1 MENALS
7 YFVKDGER
15 RVPVADRYLLP
26 ILSPSS
32 PGTNYWDPPPPG
44 PLNDRQR
51 GRILLQVHQIL
62 DLFRQYGIDLKG
74 KTLLDVGTGN
84 GLVPRLLLEL
94 SDLEAAVGADPYHD
108 GGHKTSWHPHDHDE
122 ALRDLRQFIGLHCP
136 GALDLA
142 AYDALLGYEP
152 FAARP
157 SLVRVETQPQKSYM
171 FSPLGAHDLAKLGR
185 TFDVCYCKAIEHI
198 PDWDAVLNAMA
209 EVTSASGVV
218 YFKHRSFFSYLGPH
232 RYATSNIPWGHVLL
246 TDAEY
251 RRFAS
256 EFHATRATAM
266 TDFYFG
272 GLAYPRTTVS
282 DLLRSARA
290 HGLVPFAILNESP
303 KYIGVVTRFID
314 EVGGFWEIVNENYP
328 GLSAE
333 EMFSGIYHILLRRA

>member
-1 MENALS
+1 MENGE
-7 YFVKDGER
+7 FVKDDR
-15 RVPVADRYLLP
+15 RRLPVADRYLLP

-74 KTLLDVGTGN
+74 KTFLDVGTGN

-94 SDLEAAVGADPYHD
+94 SDLNAAVGVDPYHD
-108 GGHKTSWHPHDHDE
+108 GGHKTSWQPHDHDE
-122 ALRDLRQFIGLHCP
+122 TLRDLRAFIVSRCP
-136 GALDLA
+136 GALDLT
-142 AYDALLGYEP
+142 AYDMSLGYEA
-152 FAARP
+152 FASRP
-157 SLVRVETQPQKSYM
+157 SPVGIAPQPPKAYM
-171 FSPLGAHDLAKLGR
+171 FSPLGAHDLDKLGA
-185 TFDVCYCKAIEHI
+185 DYDICYCKAIEHI
-198 PDWDAVLNAMA
+198 PDWDGVLRAMA
-209 EVTSASGVV
+209 RVTRENGIV

-232 RYATSNIPWGHVLL
+232 RYAASNIPWGHVLL

-256 EFHATRATAM
+256 EFHGRRVAAM
-266 TDFYFG
+266 TDFYFT

-282 DLLRSARA
+282 GLLRHART

-303 KYIGVVTRFID
+303 RYIATVAKFID
-314 EVGGFWEIVNENYP
+314 EVPDFWAVVNDNYP
-328 GLSAE
+328 DLSAE